1 MIARHSAVARGPAP
15 EGSSPGATLASKL
28 VPPAAPRSLV
38 PRPRLEERLQDG
50 LERRLTTVVAGAGF
64 GKSTLLASWA
74 VEVNCAWYC
83 VTAEDGSLATLA
95 RGIVD
100 ALRLRVPGIPAEP
113 AAVLGGSRGPDAEPD
128 EAGRAQAFVAAL
140 AQSLQEQ
147 LSRDLVLVL
156 DDVHEL
162 GDARGAATL
171 VEALCRQAP
180 PTLHLLVASRSEP
193 PFPIERLRGQG
204 QVIELGGSDLSFS
217 PEETAELVLQL
228 AGADA
233 MASAGVLWSAT
244 EGWPAALR
252 LAVEAL
258 RDLPPDRWEEA
269 LARVRRPGGSLYAY
283 LAEEV
288 FGREPDEVRELVR
301 RVAPLE
307 RFTTELCDELGIPRA
322 AETLRSLAR
331 RGLFVERHGHGVGW
345 FSLNALVRDFA
356 SASFPLAPD
365 ELHGLQVGAAA
376 WLERH
381 GHVVE
386 ALRLLDA
393 ARDTASIR
401 RLLAERG
408 AALIDGGAVDAVARA
423 IELVPEDER
432 DVDLELL
439 AGQAKQVLGDWE
451 GALRSYERAG
461 RGSERLPAALAWR
474 MGLIHHFRGRLD
486 EALAVYRD
494 AVVENAE
501 PRDEALL
508 LAWRASALWLRGDAD
523 ACRVDAE
530 RAYAV
535 AAGAEDPQ
543 GLAAAHT
550 VLAMLAALE
559 GDRGANDAHYL
570 RALDYAQKAG
580 DVLQVIRVRT
590 NSGSRHLEEGAY
602 EEAIAEL
609 DIALQLA
616 DVAGFTSFRALAL
629 TNRGEARSHLGRLE
643 EAIAD
648 LTESRRLYER
658 LGSRMV
664 SYPLEKLG
672 EVYRERGD
680 LALARAS
687 YEEALA
693 QSEQAGD
700 VQGLVPALAGLARVV
715 AVDEPDT
722 AAALAARAVAA
733 GPGMDHV
740 EALLAHGWVAL
751 AGGDRDAAARDASE
765 AAAAARSRRDRAGL
779 AESLE
784 LLALAAPD
792 PRAELG
798 RLEEAAALWREV
810 RNPLGTNRVA
820 LALAL
825 LRSDD
830 AAAAAA
836 DEELRE
842 LGARGYRAAQL
853 ARLLT
858 VEESARVVIQT
869 LGRFRVMLDGAPL
882 PLAAWQSRKA
892 RDLLKILVARRGRPV
907 PREAL
912 MEALWPGEEP
922 GRLANRLSVAL
933 STLRAVLDP
942 RKQFDPERFVCADRA
957 AVWLDPAHV
966 VVDVERFLADA
977 TAGLTRRR
985 AGMPAGGRLARA
997 EAAYAGDFLEEDA
1010 YEDWAIPLREEARAA
1025 YIDVARVLA
1034 QDAAAAGDVDGA
1046 VRHFLRVLE
1055 KDPYDE
1061 RAHLALV
1068 AALAGSGRHGEARR
1082 SFRAYCA
1089 RMEEIGVESAP
1100 FPAPAPVV

>member
-1 MIARHSAVARGPAP
+1 VVARGPAP
-15 EGSSPGATLASKL
+15 EGTSPGATLASKL

-38 PRPRLEERLQDG
+38 PRPRLEERLRDG

-64 GKSTLLASWA
+64 GKSTLLASW
-74 VEVNCAWYC
+74 VGEVNSAWYC
-83 VTAEDGSLATLA
+83 VTAEDASLATLA
-95 RGIVD
+95 RGVVD
-100 ALRLRVPGIPAEP
+100 ALRLRVPGIPAEL
-113 AAVLGGSRGPDAEPD
+113 AAVLSGSRGPDAELD

-180 PTLHLLVASRSEP
+180 PTLHLLLASRSEP
-193 PFPIERLRGQG
+193 PFPIGRLRGQG
-204 QVIELGGSDLSFS
+204 QVVELGGSDLSFT
-217 PEETAELVLQL
+217 PDETAELVAHI
-228 AGADA
+228 AGASTA
-233 MASAGVLWSAT
+233 AHAAALWSAT
-244 EGWPAALR
+244 GGWPAALR

-258 RDLPPDRWEEA
+258 RELPPERWEEA
-269 LARVRRPGGSLYAY
+269 LAGVRRPGGSLYAY

-288 FGREPDEVRELVR
+288 FGREPEEVRELVR
-301 RVAPLE
+301 RLAPLE
-307 RFTTELCDELGIPRA
+307 RFTTELCDELGILRA
-322 AETLRSLAR
+322 AETLGSLAR

-365 ELHGLQVGAAA
+365 ELRALQVRAAS

-381 GHVVE
+381 GHVAE

-393 ARDTASIR
+393 AEDTASIR
-401 RLLAERG
+401 RLLVERG
-408 AALIDGGAVDAVARA
+408 PALLDGGAVDAVAHA
-423 IELVPEDER
+423 TELVPEGER

-439 AGQAKQVLGDWE
+439 AGRAKQVLGDWE

-461 RGSERLPAALAWR
+461 RDSGRLPAALAWR

-486 EALAVYRD
+486 EALAVYQD
-494 AVVENAE
+494 AVVEGAE

-508 LAWRASALWLRGDAD
+508 LAWRASALWLRGDAE

-530 RAYAV
+530 RAHAV
-535 AAGAEDPQ
+535 AAEADDPQ

-570 RALDYAQKAG
+570 RALDYAQDAG

-680 LALARAS
+680 LALARAA

-693 QSEQAGD
+693 QSEQSGD
-700 VQGLVPALAGLARVV
+700 VQGLVPALAGLARVI
-715 AVDEPDT
+715 AVDEPET
-722 AAALAARAVAA
+722 AAELAARAVSA

-740 EALLAHGWVAL
+740 EALLARGWVAL
-751 AGGDRDAAARDASE
+751 ARGDREAAARDGTE
-765 AAAAARSRRDRAGL
+765 AAAAARSRRDPAGL

-792 PRAELG
+792 PRSEVE
-798 RLEEAAALWREV
+798 RLEEAAALWRDV

-836 DEELRE
+836 DERLRE
-842 LGARGYRAAQL
+842 LGARGYRAQL

-858 VEESARVVIQT
+858 AEEAARVAVQT
-869 LGRFRVMLDGAPL
+869 LGRFRVMVDGAAL

-912 MEALWPGEEP
+912 MEALWPGEDP

-942 RKQFDPERFVCADRA
+942 QKQLDPERFVGADRG
-957 AVWLDPAHV
+957 AVWLDRDHV
-966 VVDVERFLADA
+966 AVDVERFLADA
-977 TAGLTRRR
+977 TAGLICRR
-985 AGMPAGGRLARA
+985 AAVPDGGRLARA
-997 EAAYAGDFLEEDA
+997 ESAYAGDFLEEDA
-1010 YEDWAIPLREEARAA
+1010 YEDWAIPLREEARAV
-1025 YIDVARVLA
+1025 YIDIARALA
-1034 QDAAAAGDVDGA
+1034 EDAAAAGDVDGA

-1089 RMEEIGVESAP
+1089 RMEEIGVESAA
-1100 FPAPAPVV
+1100 FPVAAAD